1 MKHAYLVLAHKCNR
15 TFNTLLHLLDHEQND
30 IFVHMDQKNKDFD
43 PGSIILEKSKVYYP
57 DKRIKVNWGGYS
69 QIKAELL
76 LLAKAYSIGG
86 YGYYHLLS
94 GEDLPIKKT
103 KEILDFWDKNNGKEF
118 VAFDKKE
125 FIDHDRVDYYYF
137 FQDKIG
143 RERHY
148 VLRKLDQIGV
158 YLQKRFGLR
167 RNSDIRFQKGAN
179 WFSISNSLAG
189 YVLSMEGWIQET
201 FQYTLCCD
209 EVFLQTIVINSAFK
223 DRLYHGGFDNDY
235 RAIMRLVD
243 WQRGQPYTFR
253 EEDFQE
259 LASSD
264 KLFARKFQADVDERI
279 IKRVEEYLQ

>member
-1 MKHAYLVLAHKCNR
+1 M
-15 TFNTLLHLLDHEQND
+15 
-30 IFVHMDQKNKDFD
+30 
-43 PGSIILEKSKVYYP
+43 G
-57 DKRIKVNWGGYS
+57 GGYS

-209 EVFLQTIVINSAFK
+209 EVFCRQSLLILHLRTGYTMVVLIMIIERLCVWLTGSADSLTHFGKRISRNWPAAISCLPGNS
-223 DRLYHGGFDNDY
+223 RQ
-235 RAIMRLVD
+235 M
-243 WQRGQPYTFR
+243 
-253 EEDFQE
+253 
-259 LASSD
+259 
-264 KLFARKFQADVDERI
+264 
-279 IKRVEEYLQ
+279 